1 MSKVRSE
8 EITRMHMLHCTL
20 LRNLKL
26 VMVTHT
32 YKPLKKIYYSCKT
45 CSLRFTYVY
54 KVPIPVATLKI
65 SNPHSYNRYERIF
78 TLSIYIRM
86 SISRTVNLM
95 SSINVKQFFFSPNM
109 SHDCVTVCHV
119 SK

>member
-1 MSKVRSE
+1 MSKVRSD
-8 EITRMHMLHCTL
+8 EITRIHMLHCTL
-20 LRNLKL
+20 LWNSKL
-26 VMVTHT
+26 MVTHT

-78 TLSIYIRM
+78 TWSIYICM

-95 SSINVKQFFFSPNM
+95 SSINVKQFFSPNM